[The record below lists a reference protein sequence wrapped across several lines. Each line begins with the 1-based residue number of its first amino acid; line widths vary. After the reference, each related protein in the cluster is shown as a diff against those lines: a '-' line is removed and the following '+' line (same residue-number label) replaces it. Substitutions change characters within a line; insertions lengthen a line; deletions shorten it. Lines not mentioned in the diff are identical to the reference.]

1 MMKYL
6 INQMRLENKK
16 NKRRD
21 KIRAAKLKQ
30 KQNKSANQLA
40 QEFKQTKVRGIHTAS
55 DAFLMTYEW
64 RKVRM
69 EALKKYGARCQCC
82 GATPA
87 HGAVMNVDHIKPRK
101 LYPHLALDLN
111 NLQVL
116 CHDCNHGKGNW
127 DMTDWRERNESP
139 IQLDLRGVSIKV
151 F

>member
-30 KQNKSANQLA
+30 KQNKSANQLS

-101 LYPHLALDLN
+101 LYQVDL
-111 NLQVL
+111 L
-116 CHDCNHGKGNW
+116 
-127 DMTDWRERNESP
+127 
-139 IQLDLRGVSIKV
+139 
-151 F
+151 